1 MRTAGGE
8 LLSVGIVGSVG
19 MLETNSLQ
27 SFQHFN
33 AFNDFNALQEGNA
46 VQDSPSLPMV
56 MTKGRLKMKTSNQL
70 AMYRESLVKYAL
82 KYGVTKTAIKYNTNR
97 QYVYRWKTAITAL
110 QRACLIVLTAL
121 TLSLMLIQKVK

>member
-19 MLETNSLQ
+19 MLETNSFQ

-46 VQDSPSLPMV
+46 VQDSPLSCPWNIVHNRHVIAFPSAPSGLSPCGYV
-56 MTKGRLKMKTSNQL
+56 LQGGVYSDTLASSKML
-70 AMYRESLVKYAL
+70 LLHMHGL
-82 KYGVTKTAIKYNTNR
+82 
-97 QYVYRWKTAITAL
+97 
-110 QRACLIVLTAL
+110 
-121 TLSLMLIQKVK
+121 

>member
-1 MRTAGGE
+1 MNCGLLE
-8 LLSVGIVGSVG
+8 LLECWKQQLTG
-19 MLETNSLQ
+19 
-27 SFQHFN
+27 FQHFN
-33 AFNDFNALQEGNA
+33 DFNDSQEGNA